1 MHVTALVIMVGLVL
15 MAGASLVLTLALLW
29 HCYVK
34 AEQRENVINCDDG
47 MKEREKPAR
56 NTCQHFILIA

>member
-15 MAGASLVLTLALLW
+15 MAGASLVLTLAFLW

-34 AEQRENVINCDDG
+34 AEQRRNVSCNDV